1 MLRLSG
7 LTLARGA
14 RVLLKDAS
22 LTVFPGHRVGLV
34 GANGSGK
41 SSLFALILGELH
53 QEAGEMEL
61 PARWV
66 LSHVAQELRDT
77 DRAALDFVMDGD
89 AELRE
94 VEAAIREAEQAHEEG
109 ERAAMLHA
117 RYDEI
122 GGYTAKPRAQALMSG
137 LGFAPEAEARPV
149 ASFSGGWR
157 MRLNL
162 ARALMCRS
170 DLLLLD
176 EPTNHLD
183 LDAVMWLEDWLKAYP
198 GALLLITHD
207 REFLDSVVGAI
218 VHVDAQKLTTYAGNY
233 SAFERQRAERLAQQ
247 QSAYETQQ
255 RTMAHL
261 QAFIDRF
268 RAKATKAR
276 QAQSRIKA
284 LEKLEVIAAA
294 HVDSPFTFAF
304 REPPV
309 KPKLLFRV
317 AEASVGYGG
326 KAVVSDIEW
335 SVYFGEAIGLL
346 GPNGAGKSTLL
357 KTIVGDLPP
366 VSGTIIRS
374 PDLRIGYFAQHQVEK
389 LRLEE
394 SAMWHLARL
403 APGVREQELRGF
415 LGGFDFRG
423 DQVFQRVADFSGG
436 EKARL
441 ALALIVWERPNLLVL
456 DEPTNHLDI
465 EMRESLA
472 QALQD
477 FEGTL
482 IVVAHDRHLLEAT
495 TDQWWLVAD
504 GRVAP
509 FDGDLNDYREW
520 SRQYRVRGTKAEGTG
535 TGADRKAQKRSQAA
549 SRQKLADAKKPFEKQ
564 IQAIERELA
573 KLQPEKEALDAWLG
587 STEAYDEAM
596 REELAER
603 SKRHGELAARIAKL
617 EEDWLWAGAAMEA
630 EVNRA
635 RE

>member
-1 MLRLSG
+1 MLKLSNI
-7 LTLARGA
+7 TLARGA

-22 LTVFPGHRVGLV
+22 VTVFPGHRVGLV
-34 GANGSGK
+34 GANGAGK
-41 SSLFALILGELH
+41 TSLFALIRGELH
-53 QEAGEMEL
+53 QDAGEVEL

-66 LSHVAQELRDT
+66 LAHVAQELHDT

-89 AELRE
+89 TELRE
-94 VEAAIREAEQAHEEG
+94 VEAAIREAEAAHEEG
-109 ERAAMLHA
+109 ERAALLHG

-122 GGYTAKPRAQALMSG
+122 GGYAARPRAQSLMSG
-137 LGFAPEAEARPV
+137 LGFAPEAEASPV
-149 ASFSGGWR
+149 AFFSGGWR

-183 LDAVMWLEDWLKAYP
+183 LDAVMWLEDWLRSYP

-207 REFLDSVVGAI
+207 REFLDSVVDTI
-218 VHVDAQKLTTYAGNY
+218 VHVDAQKLTSYAGNY
-233 SAFERQRAERLAQQ
+233 SAFERQRADRLAQQ
-247 QSAYETQQ
+247 QSAHERQQ
-255 RTMAHL
+255 RTVAHL
-261 QAFIDRF
+261 HAFIDRF

-294 HVDSPFTFAF
+294 HVDTPFTFVF

-317 AEASVGYGG
+317 AEASVGYDGE
-326 KAVVSDIEW
+326 AVVSDIEW

-366 VSGTIIRS
+366 VAGTIIRS
-374 PDLRIGYFAQHQVEK
+374 PDLRIGYFAQHQVEN
-389 LRLEE
+389 LRLDE
-394 SAMWHLARL
+394 SAMWHVARL
-403 APGVREQELRGF
+403 APGVREQELRNF

-465 EMRESLA
+465 EMREALA

-482 IVVAHDRHLLEAT
+482 IVVAHDRHLLEAA

-504 GRVAP
+504 GAVAP
-509 FDGDLNDYREW
+509 FEGNLDDYREW
-520 SRQYRVRGTKAEGTG
+520 SRRYRTRGAKPDEPGR
-535 TGADRKAQKRSQAA
+535 GADRKSQKRAQAEA
-549 SRQKLADAKKPFEKQ
+549 RQKLADARKPLEKK
-564 IQAIERELA
+564 IVAIEKELA
-573 KLQPEKEALDAWLG
+573 RLQPEKESLDAWLATG
-587 STEAYDEAM
+587 EAYEEAK
-596 REELAER
+596 RAELSER
-603 SKRHGELAARIAKL
+603 SKRHGEVVARIVQL
-617 EEDWLWAGAAMEA
+617 EEDWLWANAAMDT
-630 EVNRA
+630 EVNRV